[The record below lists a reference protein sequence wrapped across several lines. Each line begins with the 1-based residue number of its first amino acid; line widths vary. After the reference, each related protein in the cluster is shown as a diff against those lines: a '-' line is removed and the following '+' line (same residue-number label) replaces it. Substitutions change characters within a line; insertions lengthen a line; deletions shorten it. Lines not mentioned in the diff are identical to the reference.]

1 MKRIDALLRFGFLIL
16 LSLIIL
22 SMNPN
27 FGKVGNL
34 INILRQGSLLYILG
48 IGMTIVILT
57 GGIDLSNGGVL
68 ALSSCVAAIAM
79 EKGVPIIIAVVIS
92 LAIGMACGAANG
104 IMVAYTNIPPFI
116 ATFAMSYLARGLAY
130 IFLHG
135 RIIHG
140 FEESFRSIAIESI
153 FGIPMPVVLSIL
165 LLFIF
170 YLMLEHTPFGM
181 NIYAIGS
188 NIESCRLAGIKTKK
202 TIVMVYLLSGLL
214 SAFAGLVYTARLNT
228 AEPVI
233 GASFPLDAI
242 AAVVIGGTSLA
253 GGEGSLFGTV
263 IGVLILTI
271 IINGMNMMG
280 ISSLWQ
286 QFVTG
291 SIILI
296 MITIQTYSKN
306 VRLKNI
312 SIFKKGFRKSL
323 NS

>member
-1 MKRIDALLRFGFLIL
+1 MKRIDALLRFGLLIL
-16 LSLIIL
+16 LSLIIF

-57 GGIDLSNGGVL
+57 RGIDLSNGAVL
-68 ALSSCVAAIAM
+68 ALSSCVVAIAM
-79 EKGVPIIIAVVIS
+79 EKGVPIIIAVIIS

-104 IMVAYTNIPPFI
+104 IMVAYANIPSFV
-116 ATFAMSYLARGLAY
+116 ATFAMSCFARGLAY
-130 IFLHG
+130 IFLGG

-140 FEESFRSIAIESI
+140 FSDGFRFIGTGSVC
-153 FGIPMPVVLSIL
+153 GIPMPVMLSIL

-202 TIVMVYLLSGLL
+202 TIVIVYLLSGFL

-242 AAVVIGGTSLA
+242 AAVVIGGTSLT
-253 GGEGSLFGTV
+253 GGEGSLSGTA
-263 IGVLILTI
+263 IGVLILTV

-296 MITIQTYSKN
+296 MITVQTYSKN

-312 SIFKKGFRKSL
+312 SIFKKGSREEL
-323 NS
+323 E

>member
-16 LSLIIL
+16 LSLIIF

-34 INILRQGSLLYILG
+34 INILRQGSLLYILA

-57 GGIDLSNGGVL
+57 GGIDLSNGAVL
-68 ALSSCVAAIAM
+68 AFSSCIAAIAM
-79 EKGVPIIIAVVIS
+79 EKGVPIIIAVIIS
-92 LAIGMACGAANG
+92 LAIGIACGAANG
-104 IMVAYTNIPPFI
+104 LMVAYANIPPFI
-116 ATFAMSYLARGLAY
+116 ATFAMMYLARGLAY

-140 FEESFRSIAIESI
+140 FEESFRSIAIENI

-181 NIYAIGS
+181 NIYAVGS

-202 TIVMVYLLSGLL
+202 TIVIVYLLSGFL

-312 SIFKKGFRKSL
+312 STFKKGFRKEL
-323 NS
+323 E

>member
-1 MKRIDALLRFGFLIL
+1 MKRIDALLRFGLLIL
-16 LSLIIL
+16 LSLIIF

-57 GGIDLSNGGVL
+57 RGIDLSNGAVL
-68 ALSSCVAAIAM
+68 ALSSCVVAIAM
-79 EKGVPIIIAVVIS
+79 EKGVPIIIAVIIS

-104 IMVAYTNIPPFI
+104 IMVAYANIPPFI

-140 FEESFRSIAIESI
+140 FEESFRYIAIESI
-153 FGIPMPVVLSIL
+153 FGIPIPVVLSIL

-181 NIYAIGS
+181 NIYTIGS

-233 GASFPLDAI
+233 GANFPLNAI
-242 AAVVIGGTSLA
+242 ASVVIGGTSLA

-296 MITIQTYSKN
+296 MITIQIYSKN

-312 SIFKKGFRKSL
+312 SIFKKVSRKEL
-323 NS
+323 E

>member
-68 ALSSCVAAIAM
+68 ALSSCIAAIAM
-79 EKGVPIIIAVVIS
+79 EQGVPIIIAVIIS

-104 IMVAYTNIPPFI
+104 IMVAYANFPPFI
-116 ATFAMSYLARGLAY
+116 ATFAMSYLSRGLAY

-140 FEESFRSIAIESI
+140 FEESFRYIAIESI

-312 SIFKKGFRKSL
+312 SIFKKGFRKEL
-323 NS
+323 E